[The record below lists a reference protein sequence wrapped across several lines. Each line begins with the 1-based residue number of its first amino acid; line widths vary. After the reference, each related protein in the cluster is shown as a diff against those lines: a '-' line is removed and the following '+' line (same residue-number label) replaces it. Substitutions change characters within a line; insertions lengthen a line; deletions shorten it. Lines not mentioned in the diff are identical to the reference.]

1 MTAPVRR
8 DYTTTVRDVKAL
20 IAAEAEGQRK
30 LELTR
35 NVDLMLSEITRLRDR
50 TETLGALDAKV
61 EGLTWMVRS
70 VIVVAVLEFVV
81 GIGVAFVMKGAK

>member
-61 EGLTWMVRS
+61 EGLPWMVRS